1 MTLDAADPRLAA
13 FLGAES
19 DEAAEAALAAV
30 FDDSTER
37 LLMDC
42 VRRGLFGSV
51 HGVADAEDVAS
62 ETRVRLIRRLRA
74 LRLDG
79 GEVIED
85 FAAYVATTATRTC
98 YAHLRAR
105 FPARTRFRNQVR
117 YSVARHADTML
128 EESGGVWRCRSRA
141 LRLAASRSDVAR
153 PGQGPRLVPSRGAVQ
168 QFVEAPRAFLS
179 QARIDPSAPLPQVIA
194 SILARLDAPI
204 ELDRLVDALALV
216 LGIVEVRAVS
226 AGDPSGSQVLES
238 VPDQSPGTLRTM
250 SDREELEALWR
261 EVIELPPNQRIAL
274 LLNLRDPDG
283 GAALHALPVTGLV
296 TRAELARLLELD
308 EAALSTLWDRLPLD
322 DLSIGARLGM
332 TRQQVINLRK
342 AARARLARRTERP

>member
-1 MTLDAADPRLAA
+1 MTDGAADPRLAA

-19 DEAAEAALAAV
+19 DDDAETALAAI
-30 FDDSTER
+30 FDEAMER
-37 LLMDC
+37 LLTDC
-42 VRRGLFGSV
+42 VRRGLFGSA

-62 ETRVRLIRRLRA
+62 ETRVRLIRRLWA
-74 LRLDG
+74 LRLDRA
-79 GEVIED
+79 EIIED
-85 FAAYVATTATRTC
+85 FSAYVATTATRTC

-117 YSVARHADTML
+117 YSVARHPDTTL
-128 EESGGVWRCRSRA
+128 EESGGVWRCRT
-141 LRLAASRSDVAR
+141 LRLATSPRDVAR
-153 PGQGPRLVPSRGAVQ
+153 SGQGPRLVPSRGAVQ
-168 QFVEAPRAFLS
+168 QFTEAPRAFLS
-179 QARIDPSAPLPQVIA
+179 QARIDPSASLPQVIA
-194 SILARLDAPI
+194 SLLARLDAPI

-216 LGIVEVRAVS
+216 LGIVEARAVRED
-226 AGDPSGSQVLES
+226 DPSGAQVLES

-250 SDREELEALWR
+250 SDREELQALWR

-308 EAALSTLWDRLPLD
+308 EAALASLWDRLPLD

-342 AARARLARRTERP
+342 AARARLARRTDRQ